1 MEEAQLHQVPEL
13 QSSTVMKALRDEAD
27 RSKEG
32 GSKEKTQ
39 KRETRKK
46 SDITMKKGLGGEQQ
60 AFWSKNK
67 HRCPSCIKINKDE
80 TKYADAGA
88 LWMHYHNE
96 TYHACLKKV
105 S

>member
-1 MEEAQLHQVPEL
+1 MEDAQLHQVPEP
-13 QSSTVMKALRDEAD
+13 QSSTVIEALSDEAD

-39 KRETRKK
+39 KRQKRRK
-46 SDITMKKGLGGEQQ
+46 SDVTLKKGLGDEQQ
-60 AFWSKNK
+60 VFWSKNK
-67 HRCPSCIKINKDE
+67 HRCPSCVKINNDK
-80 TKYADAGA
+80 TKYADAAA

-96 TYHACLKKV
+96 TYHACLKKI